1 MKTILIILPQSIYYA
16 AFYAAAF
23 LVSFIILIA
32 EGRRRKIPQFQWLIV
47 IATGFVS
54 FVFGCRIITY
64 SLEDW
69 NVILS
74 NQTLDHTTGLVM
86 LSGLFVC
93 VPCIL
98 IVKRLLRLNESV
110 LDAYAFV
117 FPPECAFS
125 E

>member
-1 MKTILIILPQSIYYA
+1 MKTILIILPHSIWYYA
-16 AFYAAAF
+16 VFYTAAF

-74 NQTLDHTTGLVM
+74 NQTT
-86 LSGLFVC
+86 
-93 VPCIL
+93 
-98 IVKRLLRLNESV
+98 
-110 LDAYAFV
+110 
-117 FPPECAFS
+117 
-125 E
+125 